1 MRQVTASE
9 RIEIPARYQSNTGRS
24 IIRNNQFQYMEVS
37 EARFLELILTHDEAY
52 VAQVSAALQDVKA
65 GRIQR
70 GTADNLIKA
79 LSLED

>member
-1 MRQVTASE
+1 
-9 RIEIPARYQSNTGRS
+9 
-24 IIRNNQFQYMEVS
+24 MEVS